1 MPASRP
7 KAYGS
12 FRRAPATRQTE
23 HVPHRLGDEIACH
36 RKSNLIGACCEPTTM
51 KRRGEACRECSMR

>member
-7 KAYGS
+7 EHVEALGV
-12 FRRAPATRQTE
+12 RLPPARLSN
-23 HVPHRLGDEIACH
+23 VPHRLGDEIVSH

-51 KRRGEACRECSMR
+51 KRSGEARRECSMS